1 MESILASHPAATG
14 LILGVPEDLFFLE
27 IYSLNVAVIYRQRT
41 ASRVD
46 SAKLNS

>member
-1 MESILASHPAATG
+1 MDRILASHPAAPA
-14 LILGVPEDLFFLE
+14 LILGVPEDLYLLE
-27 IYSLNVAVIYRQRT
+27 IYSLNVAEIYRQRT